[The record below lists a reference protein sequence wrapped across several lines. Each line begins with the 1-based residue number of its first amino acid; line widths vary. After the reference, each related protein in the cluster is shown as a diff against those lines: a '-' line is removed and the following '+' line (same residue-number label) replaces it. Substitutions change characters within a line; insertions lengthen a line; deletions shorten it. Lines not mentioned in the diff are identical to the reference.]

1 MVGLLLGIVHPS
13 LVEPSHEG
21 PEQMPRV
28 DQPNDGDQEG
38 IEEEHHGF
46 FLNHAV
52 TLLVD
57 VVECDV
63 LDQEGHECCGEE
75 QA

>member
-1 MVGLLLGIVHPS
+1 
-13 LVEPSHEG
+13 
-21 PEQMPRV
+21 MPRV

-38 IEEEHHGF
+38 IEKEHHGF
-46 FLNHAV
+46 FLDHAV

-63 LDQEGHECCGEE
+63 LYQ
-75 QA
+75 